1 MAGVGSKG
9 GRAMSVNASTV
20 YVIDDDKSLAQALSL
35 LFESVGIGCRTFS
48 TVEEFLAAKRGPEPG
63 CLLLDVRLPG
73 ISGLDFQHKL
83 GQYGVDLPVVMMTGH
98 ADVPMS
104 VKAMKAGAVD
114 FLPKPFR
121 EQELLDA
128 VGVAIDKDRSGRQK
142 NSSVSKV
149 AELFHA
155 MSLREQQVMTM
166 VTSGLLNK
174 QVAGQLGLSEI
185 TVKIHRGSAMRKMG
199 AKTLPDL
206 VRMAEMLKGASA
218 VPMSHTAA

>member
-1 MAGVGSKG
+1 
-9 GRAMSVNASTV
+9 MSGNMSTV
-20 YVIDDDKSLAQALSL
+20 YVVDDDTSLSQALAL
-35 LFESVGIGCRTFS
+35 LFDSVGINCRTFPD
-48 TVEEFLAAKRGPEPG
+48 VEAFLAAKRGPEPG

-73 ISGLDFQHKL
+73 ISGLDFQSRL
-83 GQYGVDLPVVMMTGH
+83 DQYGIGLPVIMMTGH

-104 VKAMKAGAVD
+104 VRAMKAGAVD

-121 EQELLDA
+121 DQELLDA
-128 VGVAIDKDRSGRQK
+128 VGVAIAKDRDGRQRY
-142 NSSVSKV
+142 SGVSRV
-149 AELFHA
+149 TELFQS

-206 VRMAEMLKGASA
+206 VRMAEMLKETNTVSASPLMA
-218 VPMSHTAA
+218 